1 MPVLVKPSVESKTKT
16 AKDTMTTLETIA
28 STDFTVF
35 DDIFDGFVP
44 LGDEDDRGGGDES
57 CDSLY
62 EECDQSAKYY
72 IMYADPRGRQDNYHK
87 LYFCPR
93 HYAQR
98 LHFILDS
105 MRTNND
111 MKDLDD
117 EGTRFAIRAYVTGY
131 GPIRNR

>member
-1 MPVLVKPSVESKTKT
+1 MTVLVKPSVESKTKT
-16 AKDTMTTLETIA
+16 AKDTMTTLEAIA

-44 LGDEDDRGGGDES
+44 FGDEDDRSGGDES

-62 EECDQSAKYY
+62 EECYRSAKYY

-93 HYAQR
+93 HYAQY

-105 MRTNND
+105 MRSNND